1 VIILAEYIHTYLY
14 AKINTFYNMSINAAE
29 SRLTGDIYNTNGQLI
44 RKQRGEVKSQKEKL
58 NKNTIEPLYMQG
70 PSRYES

>member
-1 VIILAEYIHTYLY
+1 
-14 AKINTFYNMSINAAE
+14 MSINAAE